1 MQEVRGFKGLS
12 WIGNGV
18 RLFLLCQTANGEP
31 FGTWERNR
39 LRITLRNLNC
49 SSRGILI
56 LTRKV
61 RPTHRSQLGFRDVL
75 IAFPSSATNRLLRE
89 SFENFTH
96 SRVETTTDAVRAFE
110 MALQK
115 PYRVFLF
122 AYEFEQME
130 GTLLYELICKVY
142 STGGGPKKIAPGVIF
157 IRENKDVT
165 VSEDWI
171 RDARVKDIISKPI
184 RIDRLLR
191 AVRGILEIHDPTS
204 GE

>member
-1 MQEVRGFKGLS
+1 MSDRKWRTIRDLGKEPSEDNAEESELLVEGDSDSDAEGSSYASEPIEV
-12 WIGNGV
+12 
-18 RLFLLCQTANGEP
+18 Q
-31 FGTWERNR
+31 
-39 LRITLRNLNC
+39 
-49 SSRGILI
+49 
-56 LTRKV
+56 
-61 RPTHRSQLGFRDVL
+61 DVL

-89 SFENFTH
+89 SFESFTH

-191 AVRGILEIHDPTS
+191 AVRGILELHDPTS

>member
-1 MQEVRGFKGLS
+1 MSDRKWRTIRDLRKEPSEDNAEESELLVEGDSDSDAKGS
-12 WIGNGV
+12 SYASEPIGV
-18 RLFLLCQTANGEP
+18 Q
-31 FGTWERNR
+31 
-39 LRITLRNLNC
+39 
-49 SSRGILI
+49 
-56 LTRKV
+56 
-61 RPTHRSQLGFRDVL
+61 DVL